1 MTENIVHLVLARTR
15 DAPPGLKGLSL
26 FVAPAVLAD
35 GRRNGVSV
43 LRLEEKMGMHASP
56 TCQMAFDDAEAE
68 MLGAPGEGLA
78 RMFTMMNAERLDVA
92 VEGVGLIEVALQRA
106 RHHAA
111 ERRQG
116 RAPGSD
122 APIDPI
128 SRHRDVQRM
137 LLTQMALAQGCRVMT
152 LRTAVE
158 LELDPD
164 SPLAQFMTP
173 VCKAF
178 CTDAAV
184 EAANLAIQVHGG
196 YGYCREYR
204 VEQILRDARITPIYE
219 GTNGIQAMTLA
230 GRLLH
235 LGGGAAAERLR
246 RRHRRTGRTRR
257 TGVRPGVADA
267 LGHWRRATEAVRAST
282 IPAWSPPATSAS
294 PASSPS
300 PAAGA
305 GWNWRRRKARTR
317 RGPGRWRRSFAN
329 GCCRKRRRSPNAIT
343 NPPTLCADD
352 IFTDI

>member
-1 MTENIVHLVLARTR
+1 
-15 DAPPGLKGLSL
+15 
-26 FVAPAVLAD
+26 
-35 GRRNGVSV
+35 
-43 LRLEEKMGMHASP
+43 
-56 TCQMAFDDAEAE
+56 MAFDDAEAE
-68 MLGAPGEGLA
+68 MLGSPGEGLA

-116 RAPGSD
+116 RVPGSD
-122 APIDPI
+122 APIDAI
-128 SRHRDVQRM
+128 HRHRDVQRM

-152 LRTAVE
+152 LRTAAE
-158 LELDPD
+158 LELDPK
-164 SPLAQFMTP
+164 SPLAAFMTP

-184 EAANLAIQVHGG
+184 EAANLAIQIHGG

-219 GTNGIQAMTLA
+219 GTNGIQAMTLS

-235 LGGGAAAERLR
+235 LSGGAAAQAFAADIDNQAGRAEPAFALALR
-246 RRHRRTGRTRR
+246 E
-257 TGVRPGVADA
+257 A
-267 LGHWRRATEAVRAST
+267 LGHWRRATEAVRALND
-282 IPAWSPPATSAS
+282 PGMVATSYLRLTGLLAFAS
-294 PASSPS
+294 GWSRLES
-300 PAAGA
+300 AAA
-305 GWNWRRRKARTR
+305 ESRNPARTR
-317 RGPGRWRRSFAN
+317 AVAAFVRDWMLPETAALADR
-329 GCCRKRRRSPNAIT
+329 IT

>member
-1 MTENIVHLVLARTR
+1 
-15 DAPPGLKGLSL
+15 
-26 FVAPAVLAD
+26 VLAD
-35 GRRNGVSV
+35 GRRNGISV
-43 LRLEEKMGMHASP
+43 VRLEEKMGMHASP

-164 SPLAQFMTP
+164 SLLAQFMTP

-219 GTNGIQAMTLA
+219 GTNGIQAMTLS

-235 LGGGAAAERLR
+235 LGGGAPADAFAVDINEQAERAELPFAQAL
-246 RRHRRTGRTRR
+246 T
-257 TGVRPGVADA
+257 DA
-267 LGHWRRATEAVRAST
+267 LGHWRRATEAVRAT
-282 IPAWSPPATSAS
+282 NDLGMVATSYLRLTGLLAFACGWSRLESAAAES
-294 PASSPS
+294 PNP
-300 PAAGA
+300 
-305 GWNWRRRKARTR
+305 ARTR
-317 RGPGRWRRSFAN
+317 AVSAFVRDWMLPETVWLADRIA
-329 GCCRKRRRSPNAIT
+329 
-343 NPPTLCADD
+343 NPPTPCADD
-352 IFTDI
+352 VFADL